1 MNKNSM
7 RSHFYTVVL
16 FEQLFVKRRSER
28 FMMGNVISN
37 VSTDSVEAVKMAI
50 DTMKMQG
57 ETVLKLI
64 EDQKQLTQRVSNP
77 EGVGKTVDVYA

>member
-1 MNKNSM
+1 
-7 RSHFYTVVL
+7 
-16 FEQLFVKRRSER
+16 
-28 FMMGNVISN
+28 MMGNVISN

>member
-1 MNKNSM
+1 
-7 RSHFYTVVL
+7 
-16 FEQLFVKRRSER
+16 
-28 FMMGNVISN
+28 MMGNVISN
-37 VSTDSVEAVKMAI
+37 ISTDSVEAVKMAI

-77 EGVGKTVDVYA
+77 EGVGKTVDVYV

>member
-1 MNKNSM
+1 
-7 RSHFYTVVL
+7 
-16 FEQLFVKRRSER
+16 
-28 FMMGNVISN
+28 MMGNVISN

-77 EGVGKTVDVYA
+77 EGGGKTVDVYA

>member
-37 VSTDSVEAVKMAI
+37 ISTDSVEAVKMAI

-77 EGVGKTVDVYA
+77 EGVGKTVDVYV